1 MKYYRIY
8 IQNLHTPWKAILQSM
23 PFWSVVVATVGISWG
38 GSLLAND
45 MNTYLK
51 NIVGYTTAKVSS
63 VEHVIVCET
72 YL

>member
-1 MKYYRIY
+1 
-8 IQNLHTPWKAILQSM
+8 M

-51 NIVGYTTAKVSS
+51 NIVGYTTAKVSRDF
-63 VEHVIVCET
+63 
-72 YL
+72 